1 MKQGSDT
8 ILIDKLQNPAL
19 YEHPVQ
25 HFQVIETHISW
36 VLLTG
41 PYAYKIKKPV
51 DLGFLDF
58 STLAKRRHY
67 CEEEL
72 RLNQRLAP
80 ELYLAVIAITGT
92 VSQPALD
99 GNGPVIDYAVKMRE
113 FAQSAQLDRALSRG
127 ELRSQHI
134 VSLAAAVARFH
145 ARAAVAG
152 TDSPFGDAAAVW
164 QPAGENFAQIRPHLD
179 TARDRD
185 LLDRLLAWSVHTH
198 ARLAAVWPLR
208 KQAGFIRECHGDMHL
223 GNMALIDDKILI
235 FDCLEFNERLR
246 WIDVMSEVAF
256 VTMDLQ
262 DRGRPG
268 LAHRFLND
276 YLQHSGDYQGLGIL
290 RFYQVYRALVRAKVA
305 CLRLAQEGLSAA
317 QRDEIRGHYRQYL
330 RLAEHYTRSTP
341 TPLIITHGLSGS
353 GKTTISDALLESSG
367 AIRIRSDVERKRLF
381 GLSPAA
387 RSGSAVAAD
396 LYSPAAGNQ
405 TYQRLAELARSIIS
419 AGFAAIVD
427 AAFLERSQR
436 EQFQRLAADL
446 QVPFVIF
453 HCDAP
458 VDLLRQR
465 IRKRETLGRDPSE
478 ATQQVLEHQLLTQ
491 DPLHTDE
498 AKHIFTVNAGSQG

>member
-1 MKQGSDT
+1 MEQGT
-8 ILIDKLQNPAL
+8 GTTLIDTLQNPAL

-41 PYAYKIKKPV
+41 SYAYKIKKPV

-58 STLAKRRHY
+58 STLAKRRHF

-92 VSQPALD
+92 ISQPEL
-99 GNGPVIDYAVKMRE
+99 GGGGPIIEYAVKMRE
-113 FAQSAQLDRALSRG
+113 FAQTDQLDRVLSRG
-127 ELRSQHI
+127 ELRSEHI
-134 VSLAAAVARFH
+134 EHLAAAVAGFH
-145 ARAAVAG
+145 ARAAVAAA
-152 TDSPFGDAAAVW
+152 DSPFGDAAAVW

-179 TARDRD
+179 TEQDRDR
-185 LLDRLLAWSVHTH
+185 LDRLQAWSVHTH
-198 ARLAAVWPLR
+198 ARLADAWPLR

-223 GNMALIDDKILI
+223 GNMALIDDRILI

-246 WIDVMSEVAF
+246 WIDVISEVAF
-256 VTMDLQ
+256 VTMDLH

-276 YLQHSGDYQGLGIL
+276 YLQHSGDYEGLGVL

-305 CLRLAQEGLSAA
+305 CLRLAQRGLSTT

-330 RLAEHYTRSTP
+330 RLAEHYTRSAP

-353 GKTTISDALLESSG
+353 GKTTVSDALLESSG

-381 GLSPAA
+381 GLSSTAH
-387 RSGSAVAAD
+387 SGSAVAAD
-396 LYSPAAGNQ
+396 LYSPQASNQ
-405 TYQRLAELARSIIS
+405 TYQHLAALARNIIT

-427 AAFLERSQR
+427 AAFLKRSQR
-436 EQFQRLAADL
+436 EQFRRIADDL

-458 VDLLRQR
+458 IDLLRQR
-465 IRKRETLGRDPSE
+465 IQEREAHGRDPSE
-478 ATQQVLEHQLLTQ
+478 ATLQVLEHQLVTQ
-491 DPLHTDE
+491 DPLHADE
-498 AKHIFTVNAGSQG
+498 ADNIFTVTAGNHG